1 MTRSTVHADAAP
13 APVGPYSHAAS
24 SGEQGLLHLSG
35 QTPIDPATGRLVDG
49 DVSTQARQVFTNLQ
63 AVLAAAGRTLDDV
76 VKVNVYLVDMAD
88 FSAINEVYA
97 TVFAEPYP
105 ARTTVAV
112 AGLPLGAR
120 VEIELVAGHPSVR

>member
-1 MTRSTVHADAAP
+1 MTRTTVHADAAP

-63 AVLAAAGRTLDDV
+63 AVLAAVGRTLDDV

-88 FSAINEVYA
+88 FSAVNEVYA

-112 AGLPLGAR
+112 A
-120 VEIELVAGHPSVR
+120 SVR

>member
-49 DVSTQARQVFTNLQ
+49 DVSTQPRQVFTNLQ

-88 FSAINEVYA
+88 FSAVNEVYA

>member
-88 FSAINEVYA
+88 FSAVNEVYA

-112 AGLPLGAR
+112 AALPLGAR